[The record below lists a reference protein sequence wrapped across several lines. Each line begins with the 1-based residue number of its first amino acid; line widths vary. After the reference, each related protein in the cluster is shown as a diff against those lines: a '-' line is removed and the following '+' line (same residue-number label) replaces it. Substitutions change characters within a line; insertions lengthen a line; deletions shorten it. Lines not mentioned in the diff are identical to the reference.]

1 MRVAFFQATSC
12 HGDRTRTSQVCQAWS
27 SQVSKGFGICD
38 FHFSISFIWIIKIVT
53 KTISNVNISI
63 PPPKKNLGSLFFPV
77 SNPGSDNSLLQVW
90 ASARTLLGHSQ
101 AEHTAVQQLRFT
113 FSVVK
118 VTITIFPSVI
128 MWSTKYAIFAS
139 YRGCC
144 KCDGQ
149 FNQYSA
155 RLLARCKVWLKKRP
169 CSLRNC
175 VSN

>member
-1 MRVAFFQATSC
+1 MSHTHS
-12 HGDRTRTSQVCQAWS
+12 
-27 SQVSKGFGICD
+27 
-38 FHFSISFIWIIKIVT
+38 
-53 KTISNVNISI
+53 
-63 PPPKKNLGSLFFPV
+63 LGSLFFPV
-77 SNPGSDNSLLQVW
+77 SYPGSDNSLLQVW
-90 ASARTLLGHSQ
+90 ASTRTLLGHSQ

-155 RLLARCKVWLKKRP
+155 RLLARCKVWLKKGLAPSVTVSPIRRP
-169 CSLRNC
+169 GGADILTLTDEPWCWALMLAHSIF
-175 VSN
+175 VSFGVALQLFWASKKYASA

>member
-38 FHFSISFIWIIKIVT
+38 FHFSISF
-53 KTISNVNISI
+53 SNVNIST
-63 PPPKKNLGSLFFPV
+63 PPPAQNLGSLFFPV
-77 SNPGSDNSLLQVW
+77 SYPGSDNSLLQVW
-90 ASARTLLGHSQ
+90 ASTRTLLGHSQ

-155 RLLARCKVWLKKRP
+155 RLLARCKVWLKKCP
-169 CSLRNC
+169 PSLRNC